1 MTIFASMIAVQ
12 NPNTKEV
19 FILQR
24 DYEISSVNFMIRN
37 EAKNSFKFL
46 VR

>member
-1 MTIFASMIAVQ
+1 MPIFSSMIAVQ
-12 NPNTKEV
+12 NPDTKEV
-19 FILQR
+19 FIVQR

-37 EAKNSFKFL
+37 EVKNSFKFL